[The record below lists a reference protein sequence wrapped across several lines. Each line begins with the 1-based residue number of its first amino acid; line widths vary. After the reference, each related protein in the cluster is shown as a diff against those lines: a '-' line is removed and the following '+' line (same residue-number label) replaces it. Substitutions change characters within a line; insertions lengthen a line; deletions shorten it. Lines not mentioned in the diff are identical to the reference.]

1 MGPPSSQRH
10 LRGVRACV
18 REVRYSGV
26 SLTLSPRTGAVRL
39 SFGSLCQ
46 ARCSAACEAHVWL
59 GLLSHTEFS
68 PIPLL
73 DSVLKSLVNQ
83 CSLLP
88 VLAALFLTAASAF
101 LQGMPLSELSDMQ
114 AVGTTLANG
123 FSTRYAYSASFWL
136 FGDSLMFLLVPIADR
151 RAPSEGVS

>member
-1 MGPPSSQRH
+1 
-10 LRGVRACV
+10 
-18 REVRYSGV
+18 
-26 SLTLSPRTGAVRL
+26 
-39 SFGSLCQ
+39 
-46 ARCSAACEAHVWL
+46 
-59 GLLSHTEFS
+59 LSHIEFS

-88 VLAALFLTAASAF
+88 VLAALFLIAAASAF
-101 LQGMPLSELSDMQ
+101 LQGMPLSELSDTQ

-136 FGDSLMFLLVPIADR
+136 FWDSLTLSLVPIAER

>member
-1 MGPPSSQRH
+1 MT
-10 LRGVRACV
+10 
-18 REVRYSGV
+18 
-26 SLTLSPRTGAVRL
+26 LTLSPRTGAVRL

-59 GLLSHTEFS
+59 GLLSHIEFS
-68 PIPLL
+68 PIPLP

-88 VLAALFLTAASAF
+88 VLAALFLIAAAAF
-101 LQGMPLSELSDMQ
+101 LQGMPLSELSYMQ

-123 FSTRYAYSASFWL
+123 FSTRYAYSASFRL
-136 FGDSLMFLLVPIADR
+136 FWDSLTFSLVPIAER
-151 RAPSEGVS
+151 REPSEGVS